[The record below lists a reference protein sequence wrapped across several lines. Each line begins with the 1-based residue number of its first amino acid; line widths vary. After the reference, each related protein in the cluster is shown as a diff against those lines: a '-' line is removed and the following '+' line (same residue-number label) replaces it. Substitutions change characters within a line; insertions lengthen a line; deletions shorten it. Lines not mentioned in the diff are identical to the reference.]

1 MKDKIILLLS
11 QHRQHS
17 NSALPLALTV
27 SQIISLLKLAIA
39 PNQNIDAETIWQD
52 LNELEAMGEILAG
65 DRNQYCIAP
74 PTLLALDEDNLTS
87 LLFTGDRTYLAL
99 VHQTLESD
107 QKDLDNLRVR
117 PKKENLSWISSHL
130 EQIGVRLWTVADSL
144 ANLPI
149 PQKPDQVILRSPLTR
164 NPFEND
170 SWNGDRSIQ
179 HYVPRPNTSQIERW
193 QPANYAQ
200 ILTQNLSP
208 LMRLPTGEFL
218 WFVEKELYKLAPNRT
233 YLWIV
238 KQGFYEV
245 LPDTALLVM
254 FALDAEASANPRVI
268 WDETQ
273 GRLNLQGVNLPSDY
287 ARWLWRVS
295 EPVDGMYRT
304 RFFEPVKR
312 PFVREVFERLGCEL
326 V

>member
-1 MKDKIILLLS
+1 MKNTIILLLS
-11 QHRQHS
+11 QHRQS
-17 NSALPLALTV
+17 TNSSLPLALTL
-27 SQIISLLKLAIA
+27 SQIISLLKSKIA
-39 PNQNIDAETIWQD
+39 PDRNLNTETLRQD

-74 PTLLALDEDNLTS
+74 PTLLALDADNLTS

-107 QKDLDNLRVR
+107 PTDLDNLRVR
-117 PKKENLSWISSHL
+117 PKKQSLSWIRSHV

-149 PQKPDQVILRSPLTR
+149 PQKPDQVFLRSPLTR
-164 NPFEND
+164 NPFENNNWRTD
-170 SWNGDRSIQ
+170 QNILQ
-179 HYVPRPNTSQIERW
+179 YIPRPSLLQKERW

-208 LMRLPTGEFL
+208 LIQLPTGEYI
-218 WFVEKELYKLAPNRT
+218 WMDGTE
-233 YLWIV
+233 
-238 KQGFYEV
+238 FYEIE
-245 LPDTALLVM
+245 PDVAMLTML
-254 FALDAEASANPRVI
+254 ALDTEANANLKII
-268 WDETQ
+268 WDEPQ
-273 GRLNLQGVNLPSDY
+273 GRLNLQGINLPSDY

-295 EPVDGMYRT
+295 EPVDDMFRT
-304 RFFEPVKR
+304 RYFEPIKR
-312 PFVREVFERLGCEL
+312 PLMKKALNKLGCEL

>member
-1 MKDKIILLLS
+1 MKDAIILLLS
-11 QHRQHS
+11 QHRQPT
-17 NSALPLALTV
+17 NSSLPLALTI
-27 SQIISLLKLAIA
+27 SQITSLLKSTLA
-39 PNQNIDAETIWQD
+39 PDHNLNTETLRQD

-74 PTLLALDEDNLTS
+74 PTLIALDEDNLTS

-107 QKDLDNLRVR
+107 PTDLDNLRVR
-117 PKKENLSWISSHL
+117 PKKQNFSWIRSHV

-149 PQKPDQVILRSPLTR
+149 PQKPDRVVLRSPLTR

-170 SWNGDRSIQ
+170 NWRTDQNIQ
-179 HYVPRPNTSQIERW
+179 QYIPRPNLSQIERW
-193 QPANYAQ
+193 KPADNYAQ

-208 LMRLPTGEFL
+208 LIRLPTGEYI
-218 WFVEKELYKLAPNRT
+218 WMDGTE
-233 YLWIV
+233 
-238 KQGFYEV
+238 FYEIE
-245 LPDTALLVM
+245 PDVAMLTM
-254 FALDAEASANPRVI
+254 FALDTEANVNLKII
-268 WDETQ
+268 WDEPQ
-273 GRLNLQGVNLPSDY
+273 GSLNLQGINLPSDY

-295 EPVDGMYRT
+295 EPVNDMFRT
-304 RFFEPVKR
+304 RYFEPIKR
-312 PFVREVFERLGCEL
+312 PLMKKALNKLGCEL

>member
-1 MKDKIILLLS
+1 MKKTIILLLS
-11 QHRQHS
+11 QHRQPT

-27 SQIISLLKLAIA
+27 SQITTLLKSTIA
-39 PNQNIDAETIWQD
+39 PDQNITTETIRQEV
-52 LNELEAMGEILAG
+52 NELEALGEILAG
-65 DRNQYCIAP
+65 DHNQYCIAP

-107 QKDLDNLRVR
+107 PTDLDNLRVR
-117 PKKENLSWISSHL
+117 PKKQNLSWISSHL

-149 PQKPDQVILRSPLTR
+149 PQKPDRVVLRSPLTR

-170 SWNGDRSIQ
+170 SWRTDQNIHQ
-179 HYVPRPNTSQIERW
+179 YITRPTLSQTVRW

-208 LMRLPTGEFL
+208 LIQLPTGEYI
-218 WFVEKELYKLAPNRT
+218 WVDGTE
-233 YLWIV
+233 
-238 KQGFYEV
+238 FYEIE
-245 LPDTALLVM
+245 PDVAMLTM
-254 FALDAEASANPRVI
+254 FALDTEANANLKII
-268 WDETQ
+268 WDEPQ
-273 GRLNLQGVNLPSDY
+273 GRLNLQGINLPSDY

-295 EPVDGMYRT
+295 EPVDDMYRT
-304 RFFEPVKR
+304 RYFEPIKR
-312 PFVREVFERLGCEL
+312 PLMKKALNKLGCEL